1 MNHSINKSF
10 EFCYGH
16 RVWNQQLTQNQ
27 ICKCRRLHSHESCV
41 EIELKPRVTHWTT
54 NINKLIRGMVLDF
67 NELKPVKEFI
77 DSVIDHRFI
86 MDISDPLL
94 NEWLLSNNL
103 SMEDLSYDENDYWSV
118 YLPSNVS
125 FMRHQVEWLESLVVV
140 DFVPTSE
147 KLSEWLCQRVLK
159 MLKLPAGFFCQI
171 TWHESAKSCAI
182 YGEFSR

>member
-10 EFCYGH
+10 DFCYGH
-16 RVWNQQLTQNQ
+16 RVWNQVLSKNQ
-27 ICKCRRLHSHESCV
+27 QCKCRRLHSHESCV
-41 EIELKPRVTHWTT
+41 EIELKS
-54 NINKLIRGMVLDF
+54 NELIRGMVLDF

-77 DSVIDHRFI
+77 DSVIDHKFL

-103 SMEDLSYDENDYWSV
+103 SMENLSYDVNDYWTV
-118 YLPSNVS
+118 YLPSNVL

-147 KLSEWLCQRVLK
+147 NLSEWLCQRVLK
-159 MLKLPAGFFCQI
+159 MLKLPEGVFCQI

>member
-1 MNHSINKSF
+1 MNHAINKSF

-27 ICKCRRLHSHESCV
+27 LCKCRRIHSHESCV
-41 EIELKPRVTHWTT
+41 EIELKSDE
-54 NINKLIRGMVLDF
+54 LIRGMVLDF

-77 DSVIDHRFI
+77 DAVIDHKFL

-94 NEWLLSNNL
+94 NEWLKNNNL
-103 SMEDLSYDENDYWSV
+103 SMEDLEYREEDYWIV
-118 YLPSNVS
+118 YLPSNVP
-125 FMRHQVEWLESLVVV
+125 FMRHQVEWLESLVVG

-147 KLSEWLCQRVLK
+147 NLSEWLCQRVLK
-159 MLKLPAGFFCQI
+159 MLKLPEGIFCQI